1 MLLVAPLFY
10 LEFDFKF
17 FVLNNTSYQGQDFKQ
32 VVIIR
37 NPKNMVDIGATHF
50 YLGVNLK
57 VVFTTL

>member
-10 LEFDFKF
+10 LEFDFKV
-17 FVLNNTSYQGQDFKQ
+17 FVLNNTSCQGHDFKQ
-32 VVIIR
+32 VVIIS
-37 NPKNMVDIGATHF
+37 NPKNLVDIGAARF